1 MGIIGCGVPKCEVRD
16 GVANFYN
23 LTVAMA
29 DNIEYSSKSVASAS
43 LFTYT
48 GTGPA
53 PTGITSFTPTVEIF
67 NTVATTPTGL
77 AINWKATTILAANSS
92 A

>member
-1 MGIIGCGVPKCEVRD
+1 M
-16 GVANFYN
+16 
-23 LTVAMA
+23 T
-29 DNIEYSSKSVASAS
+29 DNIEFSSKSVASAS

-67 NTVATTPTGL
+67 NTIATTPLKL
-77 AINWKATTILAANSS
+77 AINWKATTLLAANS
-92 A
+92 AA